1 LFSPIVNYGRKKVL
15 TLAPG
20 GVAATKNKLF
30 ESFDHHR
37 EKEDA
42 SLKNQVSF

>member
-1 LFSPIVNYGRKKVL
+1 LFSPIVNYGRKKF
-15 TLAPG
+15 TILATG

-30 ESFDHHR
+30 ETFDHHQ